1 MNELLDQQITALQII
16 GRSLSNFKKIGKN
29 NYTPAMIRQRMTTL
43 KDTWATCLARHAR
56 LLQTV
61 PEENRATLTYFR
73 ELQLELNQ
81 EVYETTLDY
90 MATCLEELEPPV
102 PASSSPLHSISTFEK
117 ASFSLNHLPPIRL
130 PPFSGNLDEW
140 ENFRDRFTSLIIQ
153 NNDLT
158 AFSRMHFLASSLSG
172 RALDTIKSIQVTAA
186 NFEIAW
192 KTLVSRYDNTRRL
205 VEVHASALFN
215 LPSVGRE
222 SALELNE
229 LRDRANRSIASL
241 RNLNRSNDEILSD
254 LLVYSVTQRLDHAIR
269 KAWRLKTGDDAS
281 VPTYE
286 ALDKFLETRVRA
298 LEELT
303 PQGSSKHARTARVTS
318 ASTTASSPACPL
330 CAASHFINRCPQFLK
345 KTPTQRMEVI
355 KQANRCLN
363 CLSYKHAAQACPS
376 RYSCRTCQNR
386 HHSMLHN
393 DSASSSSNAT
403 SLSLTTT
410 SDISAENKNNDHVSA
425 LCSTLPFAAR
435 KRVLLATARVN
446 VISPANRRL
455 AVRALLDQGSEI
467 TFISERLTQTLRLR
481 RFSMPLEISTV
492 GGVNIGKSRYAA
504 QIQVAP
510 INGSASALATTASI
524 LKSLTKYSP
533 SQPRNHNEWTHLA
546 HLALADPIPFSAEPI
561 DAIIGA
567 DLYSEMLLDKVIKGA
582 PGQPAAQATIFG
594 WILSGPTSDPSPPG
608 HVISVRHCA
617 STDTLDR
624 DIRRFWEV
632 EEVSRK
638 PPLTPEEQ
646 QCEDHFANTHSRG
659 PDGRYIVRLPFK
671 RGPPIE
677 IGNSR
682 ATAER
687 LLRALHR
694 RLSVRPELKIEYSH
708 FLCDYESLNH
718 MHRVTEAND
727 SSQTVYIP
735 HHAVIRDGSATT
747 HLRVVFN
754 ASCQTSNATSLNDH
768 LLAGPKLQ
776 ADLSAVILRWRLF
789 RYVYAADITKMYRQ
803 IQIDPRDIDYQRI
816 LWNPEPN
823 NPVLTYRLSTVTYGT
838 ACAPFLALRVI
849 RQLVADDG
857 AAFPLAASV
866 LSENVY
872 VDDVLFGAESVP
884 RLKQIRTQVCSLLRQ
899 GKFELRKWSSNSA
912 ELLDDISVEDHGIA
926 CDKTLQSDE
935 SLKILGIIWSPSTDV
950 FQFKVSFD
958 SAPSTTKRSILSTI
972 SKLFDPL
979 GWSTPVTVT
988 AKMFIQTLWQSK
1000 LDWDDVLPPDLL
1012 IQWERIQFSLSELHG
1027 LSLPRWVQHEAQTE
1041 QCELHGFADASAQ
1054 AYAAV
1059 VYLRLVSKSGV
1070 VTTQLLIGK
1079 SKVAPLTPLSIPR
1092 LELQAAVLLTRLLE
1106 FVRTTLS
1113 LSTAPCYC
1121 WTDSTVVLAWVTQH
1135 PSRWKTFVANRVSEV
1150 QTRIRDERL
1159 METRDNR

>member
-1 MNELLDQQITALQII
+1 
-16 GRSLSNFKKIGKN
+16 
-29 NYTPAMIRQRMTTL
+29 
-43 KDTWATCLARHAR
+43 
-56 LLQTV
+56 
-61 PEENRATLTYFR
+61 
-73 ELQLELNQ
+73 
-81 EVYETTLDY
+81 
-90 MATCLEELEPPV
+90 
-102 PASSSPLHSISTFEK
+102 
-117 ASFSLNHLPPIRL
+117 
-130 PPFSGNLDEW
+130 
-140 ENFRDRFTSLIIQ
+140 
-153 NNDLT
+153 
-158 AFSRMHFLASSLSG
+158 
-172 RALDTIKSIQVTAA
+172 
-186 NFEIAW
+186 
-192 KTLVSRYDNTRRL
+192 
-205 VEVHASALFN
+205 
-215 LPSVGRE
+215 
-222 SALELNE
+222 
-229 LRDRANRSIASL
+229 
-241 RNLNRSNDEILSD
+241 
-254 LLVYSVTQRLDHAIR
+254 
-269 KAWRLKTGDDAS
+269 
-281 VPTYE
+281 
-286 ALDKFLETRVRA
+286 
-298 LEELT
+298 
-303 PQGSSKHARTARVTS
+303 
-318 ASTTASSPACPL
+318 
-330 CAASHFINRCPQFLK
+330 
-345 KTPTQRMEVI
+345 
-355 KQANRCLN
+355 
-363 CLSYKHAAQACPS
+363 
-376 RYSCRTCQNR
+376 
-386 HHSMLHN
+386 
-393 DSASSSSNAT
+393 
-403 SLSLTTT
+403 
-410 SDISAENKNNDHVSA
+410 
-425 LCSTLPFAAR
+425 
-435 KRVLLATARVN
+435 
-446 VISPANRRL
+446 
-455 AVRALLDQGSEI
+455 
-467 TFISERLTQTLRLR
+467 
-481 RFSMPLEISTV
+481 MPLEISTV

-546 HLALADPIPFSAEPI
+546 HLALADPTPFSAEPI

-567 DLYSEMLLDKVIKGA
+567 DLYSEMLFDKVIKGA

-594 WILSGPTSDPSPPG
+594 WILSGPISDPSPPG

-617 STDTLDR
+617 K
-624 DIRRFWEV
+624 EV
-632 EEVSRK
+632 PRK

-682 ATAER
+682 ATAEW

-694 RLSVRPELKIEYSH
+694 RLSVRPELKIEYSQ

-727 SSQTVYIP
+727 SSQTVYVP

-789 RYVYAADITKMYRQ
+789 RYIYAADITKMYRQ
-803 IQIDPRDIDYQRI
+803 IQIDPRDINYQRI
-816 LWNPEPN
+816 LWSPEPN
-823 NPVLTYRLSTVTYGT
+823 NPVLTFRLSTVTYGT

-849 RQLVADDG
+849 RQLVADEG

-872 VDDVLFGAESVP
+872 VDDVLFGADSVP

-958 SAPSTTKRSILSTI
+958 SVQSTTKRSILSTI

-979 GWSTPVTVT
+979 GWSTPITIT

-1000 LDWDDVLPPDLL
+1000 LDWDDVLPPDFL

-1079 SKVAPLTPLSIPR
+1079 SKVAPLTPLNYASISTNINDN
-1092 LELQAAVLLTRLLE
+1092 EVTTEDLQKNVIVE
-1106 FVRTTLS
+1106 ENLS
-1113 LSTAPCYC
+1113 GDNPCYYK
-1121 WTDSTVVLAWVTQH
+1121 DSDNNDDAVFDDIIPSDGGYSDDEYEDNLNHDNNLIMFYEAGLTVSDALQMIVGYCLWFTVTIERKGTLITLIKRLARPKFAQCKFYEAGLTVSDALQMIVGYCLWFTVT
-1135 PSRWKTFVANRVSEV
+1135 
-1150 QTRIRDERL
+1150 IERKGAL
-1159 METRDNR
+1159 IAFIK